1 MMTNKSAM
9 RYRDIAQRLRG
20 LREGMDL
27 TVREL
32 AAKVGAAADLV
43 ELYESGE
50 SEIPVSF
57 LMDVAHSC
65 QVDLT
70 DLLSGSQA
78 FLQSYTVVRKGEGL
92 ASPRRKDYEYLSL
105 ASRFSGR
112 LMEPFMVRVP
122 PKGKD
127 RVTCVSHKGQ
137 EFSYILEGRLE
148 LHLGGKIEILDP
160 GDSIYF
166 SSSIPH
172 GLRGL
177 DGKEAVFLC
186 VII

>member
-1 MMTNKSAM
+1 MTDKTAA
-9 RYRDIAQRLRG
+9 RYREIAQRLRG

-27 TVREL
+27 SVEEL
-32 AAKVGAAADLV
+32 AAKVDVSPETLRM
-43 ELYESGE
+43 YESGE
-50 SEIPVSF
+50 NEIPVSF
-57 LMDVAHSC
+57 LMDVAHVG

-70 DLLSGSQA
+70 DLLSGGQA
-78 FLQSYTVVRKGEGL
+78 FLQSYAVVRSGEGT
-92 ASPRRKDYEYLSL
+92 ATARRKDYNYHSL
-105 ASRFSGR
+105 AARFTGR
-112 LMEPFMVRVP
+112 LMEPFLVRVP
-122 PKGKD
+122 PKE
-127 RVTCVSHKGQ
+127 REQMNSISHKGQ
-137 EFSYILEGRLE
+137 EFSYVLEGRLE
-148 LHLGGKIEILDP
+148 LQLGDRVEVLEP